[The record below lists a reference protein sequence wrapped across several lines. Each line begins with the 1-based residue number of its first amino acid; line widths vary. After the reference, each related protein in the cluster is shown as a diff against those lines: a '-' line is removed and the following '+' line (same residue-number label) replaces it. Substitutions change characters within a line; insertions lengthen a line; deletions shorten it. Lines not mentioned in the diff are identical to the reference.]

1 MAASP
6 TIVLAICIPTLVFQ
20 AMFVGAVQ
28 GEPEF
33 PAFSTSSAVCNGSSF
48 VDAISCPFYWIVDLF
63 RVIVAGAAY
72 FFGLL
77 TFNVPGAPWFIRVV
91 VSSLIG
97 GPTVWAIV
105 TLVRGN

>member
-1 MAASP
+1 MASSP
-6 TIVLAICIPTLVFQ
+6 IIVLAICVPTFVFQ
-20 AMFVGAVQ
+20 ALLVGAVQ

-33 PAFSTSSAVCNGSSF
+33 PTFSTSTVVCSGDGF
-48 VDAISCPFYWIVDLF
+48 VDGIKCPFYWVMDLF
-63 RVIVAGAAY
+63 RVLFAAAGW

-97 GPTVWAIV
+97 GPTVWAIA
-105 TLVRGN
+105 TLIRGN